1 VNKEAFRSVL
11 SHIWRTVG
19 PVVFKE
25 VQDNVWV
32 FEFTNID
39 DKKRVMEGRP
49 WSFDCQILVLN
60 DLDGS
65 VPLA

>member
-11 SHIWRTVG
+11 SHIWCTVG

-39 DKKRVMEGRP
+39 DKKKVMEGRP